1 MIHLGLDLGG
11 TNIKCAVVVDDAAGR
26 ARRAVSADRA
36 PRGGTTVSADRAPRG
51 AATVSGDRAPRGAAT
66 VSADRVPRVV
76 ATDSCPT
83 GAADGPDA
91 VLERVAALGR
101 AAVAPFGEPAAAGL
115 ALPGHF
121 EDGAGVLLPNLLGDW
136 VGRPIAGPV
145 GDRLGLPVALVNDVR
160 ALTLAELRLGAG
172 RGARHLVCIAL
183 GTGVGGGVVID
194 GRLHLGLGH
203 AGEIGHTTVDPDGP
217 LCGCGNRGCLDRMAG
232 ADAIAAAAG
241 QPSVAA
247 AALAARA
254 GDERARAAFA
264 RAGEYVGRVLA
275 GAVVLLWP
283 ERVVVGGGVADAG
296 ELLLE
301 PLRAELRQRACVA
314 PVDRIGVVA
323 AELGAHAGAV
333 GAALWAAEAS

>member
-1 MIHLGLDLGG
+1 MSRIRRTVEDGLVTLHLGLDLGG
-11 TNIKCAVVVDDAAGR
+11 TNVKCAVVARAADG
-26 ARRAVSADRA
+26 
-36 PRGGTTVSADRAPRG
+36 PPG
-51 AATVSGDRAPRGAAT
+51 AGE
-66 VSADRVPRVV
+66 PRVV

-91 VLERVAALGR
+91 VLARVASLGR
-101 AAVAPFGEPAAAGL
+101 AAVAPFGEPASAGL

-121 EDGAGVLLPNLLGDW
+121 DHELGSGVLLPNLLGDW

-145 GDRLGLPVALVNDVR
+145 GERLGLPVTLVNDVR

-172 RGARHLVCIAL
+172 RGARDLVCVAL

-217 LCGCGNRGCLDRMAG
+217 PCGCGNRGCLDRMAG
-232 ADAIAAAAG
+232 AGAIAEAAG
-241 QPSVAA
+241 QPTVAA
-247 AALAARA
+247 AAEAARA
-254 GDERARAAFA
+254 GDEVARAAFA

-283 ERVVVGGGVADAG
+283 ERIVVGGGVADAG

-301 PLRAELRQRACVA
+301 PLRAELRRRACVA
-314 PVDRIGVVA
+314 PVDRIGVVP
-323 AELGAHAGAV
+323 AELGPHAGAV
-333 GAALWAAEAS
+333 GAALWAAEVSSSGSASSARPRSGGSSAA

>member
-1 MIHLGLDLGG
+1 VDRTVTLHLGLDLGG
-11 TNIKCAVVVDDAAGR
+11 TNIKCAIVALDDGE
-26 ARRAVSADRA
+26 
-36 PRGGTTVSADRAPRG
+36 
-51 AATVSGDRAPRGAAT
+51 
-66 VSADRVPRVV
+66 PRVV

-83 GAADGPDA
+83 AAADGPDA

-101 AAVAPFGEPAAAGL
+101 ATVVPFGEPATAGL

-121 EDGAGVLLPNLLGDW
+121 DHERGTGVLLPNLLGDW
-136 VGRPIAGPV
+136 AGRPIAGPV
-145 GDRLGLPVALVNDVR
+145 GDRLGLPTTLVNDVR

-172 RGARHLVCIAL
+172 RGARDLVCIAL
-183 GTGVGGGVVID
+183 GTGVGGGVVIG

-217 LCGCGNRGCLDRMAG
+217 PCGCGNRGCLDRMAG
-232 ADAIAAAAG
+232 AGSIAAAAG
-241 QPSVAA
+241 RPTVQAA
-247 AALAARA
+247 AEAARA
-254 GDERARAAFA
+254 GDADAVAAFA

-301 PLRAELRQRACVA
+301 PLRAELRRRACVA
-314 PVDRIGVVA
+314 PVDRIAVVR
-323 AELGAHAGAV
+323 AELGPHAGAV
-333 GAALWAAEAS
+333 GAALWAAEVTGAASSARPRPAGS

>member
-1 MIHLGLDLGG
+1 MSLHLGLDLGG
-11 TNIKCAVVVDDAAGR
+11 TNIKAAVVDSSL
-26 ARRAVSADRA
+26 AVL
-36 PRGGTTVSADRAPRG
+36 
-51 AATVSGDRAPRGAAT
+51 
-66 VSADRVPRVV
+66 

-83 GAADGPDA
+83 GAADGEEA

-101 AAVAPFGEPAAAGL
+101 AIVAPFGEPATAGL

-121 EDGAGVLLPNLLGDW
+121 DAAAGTGSLLPNLLGDW
-136 VGRPIAGPV
+136 AGRPIAGPV
-145 GDRLGLPVALVNDVR
+145 GAALGLPVTLVNDVR

-172 RGARHLVCIAL
+172 RGARDLVCIAL
-183 GTGVGGGVVID
+183 GTGVGGGVVIG

-217 LCGCGNRGCLDRMAG
+217 LCGCGNRGCLDRMAS
-232 ADAIAAAAG
+232 AESIAAAAG
-241 QPSVAA
+241 RESVAA
-247 AALAARA
+247 AAAAARA
-254 GDERARAAFA
+254 GDPVAREAFE

-301 PLRAELRQRACVA
+301 PLRAELRRRALRR
-314 PVDRIGVVA
+314 PGRRDRRRARRARLARRGGRRRA
-323 AELGAHAGAV
+323 LGRRGQ
-333 GAALWAAEAS
+333 SS

>member
-1 MIHLGLDLGG
+1 MSSTGRTAEDGPFALVSGAVGGPERGRSIHLGLDLGG
-11 TNIKCAVVVDDAAGR
+11 TNVKCAVLD
-26 ARRAVSADRA
+26 
-36 PRGGTTVSADRAPRG
+36 GGEVL
-51 AATVSGDRAPRGAAT
+51 ATA
-66 VSADRVPRVV
+66 
-76 ATDSCPT
+76 SCAT
-83 GAADGPDA
+83 GAADGEAA
-91 VLERVAALGR
+91 VLARVADLGR
-101 AAVAPFGEPAAAGL
+101 ETVAPFGAPATAGL

-145 GDRLGLPVALVNDVR
+145 GERLGVDVALVNDVR

-172 RGARHLVCIAL
+172 RGARDLVCIAL

-217 LCGCGNRGCLDRMAG
+217 VCGCGNRGCLDRMAG
-232 ADAIAAAAG
+232 AETIAAAAG
-241 QPSVAA
+241 RPTVADA
-247 AALAARA
+247 AEAARA
-254 GDERARAAFA
+254 GDEAAIAAFA
-264 RAGEYVGRVLA
+264 RAGTYVGRVLA

-301 PLRAELRQRACVA
+301 PLRAELRRRACVA
-314 PVDRIGVVA
+314 PVDRIDVVR
-323 AELGAHAGAV
+323 AELGPHAGAV
-333 GAALWAAEAS
+333 GAALWGAEVSRSRGARARRSGGA

>member
-1 MIHLGLDLGG
+1 MTIHLGLDLGG
-11 TNIKCAVVVDDAAGR
+11 TNIKCAVVARDDGE
-26 ARRAVSADRA
+26 
-36 PRGGTTVSADRAPRG
+36 
-51 AATVSGDRAPRGAAT
+51 
-66 VSADRVPRVV
+66 PRVV

-83 GAADGPDA
+83 GAADGPEA
-91 VLERVAALGR
+91 VLARVAEPGR
-101 AAVAPFGEPAAAGL
+101 TAVAPFGEPATAGL

-121 EDGAGVLLPNLLGDW
+121 DHEFGTGALLPNLLGDW
-136 VGRPIAGPV
+136 AGRPIAGPV
-145 GDRLGLPVALVNDVR
+145 GDRLGLRVALVNDVR

-172 RGARHLVCIAL
+172 RGARDLVCIAL

-217 LCGCGNRGCLDRMAG
+217 PCGCGNRGCLDRMAG

-241 QPSVAA
+241 QPTVAA
-247 AALAARA
+247 AAEAARA
-254 GDERARAAFA
+254 GDATARAAFE

-301 PLRAELRQRACVA
+301 PLRAELRRRACVA
-314 PVDRIGVVA
+314 PVDRIAVVV
-323 AELGAHAGAV
+323 AELGPHAGAV
-333 GAALWAAEAS
+333 GAALWAAEAWARYSE